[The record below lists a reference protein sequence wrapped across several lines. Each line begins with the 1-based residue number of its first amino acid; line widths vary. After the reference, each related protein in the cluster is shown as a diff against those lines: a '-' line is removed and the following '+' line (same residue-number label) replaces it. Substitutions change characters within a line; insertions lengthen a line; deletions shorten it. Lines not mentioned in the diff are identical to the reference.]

1 MVPIPENQ
9 ARATKVSNQKQIR
22 PAHRLSDTTVG
33 GPIGTLPG
41 FPDSSTC
48 LTFRGFLC
56 LLVAIH
62 AFEFGLEFLGHEK
75 AQKFTKRL
83 MIPFSIRL
91 RVCRWAGGCQKNC
104 VWVIKMSY
112 GNDDDQEKDGFEGI
126 AA

>member
-1 MVPIPENQ
+1 
-9 ARATKVSNQKQIR
+9 
-22 PAHRLSDTTVG
+22 VG

-75 AQKFTKRL
+75 DLRL
-83 MIPFSIRL
+83 VESSLRL
-91 RVCRWAGGCQKNC
+91 GEHEKI
-104 VWVIKMSY
+104 IKE
-112 GNDDDQEKDGFEGI
+112 GFFGFETSMRPEDFCSPTDG
-126 AA
+126 